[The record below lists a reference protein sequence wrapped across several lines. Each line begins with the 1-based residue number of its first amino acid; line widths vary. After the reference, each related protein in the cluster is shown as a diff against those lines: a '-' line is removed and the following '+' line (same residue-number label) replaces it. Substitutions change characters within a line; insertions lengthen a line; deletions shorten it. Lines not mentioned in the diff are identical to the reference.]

1 VSIVN
6 APAREIAAKV
16 VYYGPGLSGKTTSLK
31 QVYAGIRP
39 ESRGQLIS
47 LSTEGDRTLF
57 FDFLPV
63 KIEPIGGLTL
73 RLQLYTVP
81 GQVFYDATRKL
92 VLNGADGVVFVADS
106 QASALDA
113 NLESMSN
120 LEVNLAEMGIDLSAF
135 PLVLQYNKRDLADV
149 VPIAELAQRLNRFG
163 APECA
168 TVASRGEGILQ
179 VLREVTRL
187 VVKDIKSRQPHRAPP
202 RPRPADPF
210 PRPPAPAGGA
220 PRPAPAPPSPSPAAG
235 SQPGPGPASTPV
247 PALAAVRPPFPG
259 LSLARLFPDEGAHVA
274 EVELLIRERAY
285 AAAVRR
291 AAESVSEVLSG
302 LPAEEGAAAR
312 ALLLGLDGREV
323 LRLGRLA
330 AQPDGLATEQ
340 DALFALYLL
349 VSATLK
355 SQAI

>member
-31 QVYAGIRP
+31 QVYAGVRP

-57 FDFLPV
+57 FDFLPLR
-63 KIEPIGGLTL
+63 IEPIGGLTL

-106 QASALDA
+106 QATALEA

-120 LEVNLAEMGIDLSAF
+120 LEGNLAEMSIDLSAF
-135 PLVLQYNKRDLADV
+135 PLVLQYNKRDLPDV
-149 VPIAELAQRLNRFG
+149 VPIAELSRRLNRFG
-163 APECA
+163 APECS

-179 VLREVTRL
+179 ALREITRL
-187 VVKDIKSRQPHRAPP
+187 VVKDLKSRQPHRSPP
-202 RPRPADPF
+202 RARPAGKVAEPA
-210 PRPPAPAGGA
+210 RPAAPVAGGSDG
-220 PRPAPAPPSPSPAAG
+220 PAPPTPAA
-235 SQPGPGPASTPV
+235 PP
-247 PALAAVRPPFPG
+247 PALAAAAPARERAPLPA
-259 LSLARLFPDEGAHVA
+259 LSLARLFPEEGARVA
-274 EVELLIRERAY
+274 EVELLVRERAY
-285 AAAVRR
+285 GPAVRR
-291 AAESVSEVLSG
+291 AAESISDVLTG
-302 LPAEEGAAAR
+302 LAVEEQGAAAR
-312 ALLLGLDGREV
+312 AVLLGLDGREY
-323 LRLGRLA
+323 LRLRKLA
-330 AQPDGLATEQ
+330 ARPDALATER

-355 SQAI
+355 AERI

>member
-31 QVYAGIRP
+31 QVYAGVRP

-57 FDFLPV
+57 FDFLPLR
-63 KIEPIGGLTL
+63 IEPIGGLTL

-106 QASALDA
+106 QATALEA

-120 LEVNLAEMGIDLSAF
+120 LEGNLAEMSIDLSAF
-135 PLVLQYNKRDLADV
+135 PLVLQYNKRDLPDV
-149 VPIAELAQRLNRFG
+149 VPIAELSRRLNRFG

-179 VLREVTRL
+179 ALREVTRL
-187 VVKDIKSRQPHRAPP
+187 VVKDLKSRQPHRSPA
-202 RPRPADPF
+202 RVRPAGKGAEPS
-210 PRPPAPAGGA
+210 RPAAPAKAAGGSDG
-220 PRPAPAPPSPSPAAG
+220 PAPPSPAGPPPAAARERV
-235 SQPGPGPASTPV
+235 PLPA
-247 PALAAVRPPFPG
+247 
-259 LSLARLFPDEGAHVA
+259 LSLARLFPEEGAGVA
-274 EVELLIRERAY
+274 EVELLVRERAY
-285 AAAVRR
+285 GPAVRR
-291 AAESVSEVLSG
+291 AAESLSDVLAG
-302 LPAEEGAAAR
+302 LAVEEQGAAAR
-312 ALLLGLDGREV
+312 ALLLGLDGREYLH
-323 LRLGRLA
+323 LRKLA
-330 AQPDGLATEQ
+330 ARPDALATER

-355 SQAI
+355 AERI